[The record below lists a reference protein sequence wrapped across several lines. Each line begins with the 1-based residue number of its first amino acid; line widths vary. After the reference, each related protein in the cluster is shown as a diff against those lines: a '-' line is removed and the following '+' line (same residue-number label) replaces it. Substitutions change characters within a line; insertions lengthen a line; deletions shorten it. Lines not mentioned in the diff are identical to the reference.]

1 MTTTNLSPQVKEW
14 KGLVLSFP
22 NLKKIFCFHNSIIL
36 INIVKVAMSVVMGIL
51 NLSSID
57 FTQQVFLYALLK
69 SLIVFF
75 FSCVSTKAP
84 PAASMP
90 RGYLLVKMIDTN
102 KRNYTI
108 YAKVILKK
116 KHSCT
121 IGTLIGWNVRFC

>member
-22 NLKKIFCFHNSIIL
+22 NLKKIFCFHNSTIL

-75 FSCVSTKAP
+75 FFLCEHKGSPS
-84 PAASMP
+84 S
-90 RGYLLVKMIDTN
+90 
-102 KRNYTI
+102 
-108 YAKVILKK
+108 
-116 KHSCT
+116 KHAVGISF
-121 IGTLIGWNVRFC
+121 GKNDRYK